1 MSSDVHVCAV
11 CCCVPFPFH
20 RRTGGTHHMAEPGLQ
35 AQLAAAALVCAAL
48 ALGWFAI
55 WKLVLLRIPMIRGMC
70 DLPPLDAKKSK

>member
-1 MSSDVHVCAV
+1 
-11 CCCVPFPFH
+11 
-20 RRTGGTHHMAEPGLQ
+20 MAEPGLQ